1 VSVAVINASNLHS
14 PRRVKNT
21 SLSSPPQGG
30 WAGCYKML
38 EAAANE
44 RPNEWNANCFRVSQP
59 ERTAAATSSRYPV
72 GQI

>member
-1 VSVAVINASNLHS
+1 
-14 PRRVKNT
+14 VKNT

-44 RPNEWNANCFRVSQP
+44 RPNEWNANCF
-59 ERTAAATSSRYPV
+59 
-72 GQI
+72 